1 MVLLLPSVLVTMAF
15 RPVTK
20 VRRGEGRVLE
30 YNGAADYQRLEI
42 EGFLHIEVRWVN
54 STTAELGTFFN
65 PHQVARSPAKSQT

>member
-1 MVLLLPSVLVTMAF
+1 MAF

-42 EGFLHIEVRWVN
+42 EEVRWVN